1 MVHFINRIQ
10 TDLYCKHIFFHH
22 IVKLVKFDKFFL
34 HFRSVF
40 FALLQDKI
48 FVIFIIFSL
57 ILVDTLS
64 LTSEA
69 SSMPIDNEFDDLNN
83 RDIES
88 LTQELANRG
97 PQLCEKQIR

>member
-1 MVHFINRIQ
+1 VE
-10 TDLYCKHIFFHH
+10 
-22 IVKLVKFDKFFL
+22 
-34 HFRSVF
+34 
-40 FALLQDKI
+40 
-48 FVIFIIFSL
+48 
-57 ILVDTLS
+57 TLS

-69 SSMPIDNEFDDLNN
+69 SSMPVDNDYDDLLNN

>member
-1 MVHFINRIQ
+1 
-10 TDLYCKHIFFHH
+10 
-22 IVKLVKFDKFFL
+22 
-34 HFRSVF
+34 
-40 FALLQDKI
+40 
-48 FVIFIIFSL
+48 
-57 ILVDTLS
+57 VDTLS

>member
-1 MVHFINRIQ
+1 VALAEQFI
-10 TDLYCKHIFFHH
+10 T
-22 IVKLVKFDKFFL
+22 FL
-34 HFRSVF
+34 
-40 FALLQDKI
+40 KI
-48 FVIFIIFSL
+48 LTMFSF

-69 SSMPIDNEFDDLNN
+69 SSMPMDNEFDDLLNN

-88 LTQELANRG
+88 LSQELANRG

>member
-1 MVHFINRIQ
+1 
-10 TDLYCKHIFFHH
+10 
-22 IVKLVKFDKFFL
+22 
-34 HFRSVF
+34 
-40 FALLQDKI
+40 
-48 FVIFIIFSL
+48 
-57 ILVDTLS
+57 VDTLS

-69 SSMPIDNEFDDLNN
+69 SSMPIDNELDELLNS